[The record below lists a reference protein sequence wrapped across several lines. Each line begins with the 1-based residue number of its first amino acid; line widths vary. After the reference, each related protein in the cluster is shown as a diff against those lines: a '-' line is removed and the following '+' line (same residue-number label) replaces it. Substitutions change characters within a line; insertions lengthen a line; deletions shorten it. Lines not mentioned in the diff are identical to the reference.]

1 MGGQGDGASYTINLD
16 TSAHTVEETAPGNY
30 RIPTLS
36 PTIDVPYAAVPTVML
51 TQASFTN
58 TLTTISRS
66 LYNNNTVDLQWNAYS
81 GEFGGASLFAT
92 YYERLAL
99 SDGYYN
105 SFALEVELAKTAY
118 ATNKDSYDKVGQ
130 GIFPNFHT
138 LQLAQTVNIGG
149 ASAHDI
155 LQVQSGASALMVGR
169 PVTVPGAKTAYVLSV
184 DESTQKITLSGQL
197 QPSASNTTAVAGTS
211 VTIGSGEKLWAALNR
226 GAHTPPERMQLTV
239 AANVAKGANKIQVR
253 WPYPVINEALLE
265 LATIETVNGVG
276 LPSDASIASFTTVS
290 GTIATKDLVLQLTL
304 AGTDVALA
312 AIAEDE
318 LVQVEQVDNTQVG
331 YGLKGVAAP
340 IISANSDWGGA
351 VKIFELQSVAAA
363 MFREGDDPSSA
374 IPETPAN
381 GIPATTK
388 QANRYAQ
395 PFYVSQDAQSG
406 HFVFLTALPSL
417 RVLPTSTAIVELLGF
432 DSAAAIKGGGA
443 LTSWLNA
450 QSPFDND
457 GKLWHAT
464 LTGKLGVPRSLEVH
478 VPGIVQAS
486 YDRNGKQVGAQVAS
500 IPLAGAEQ
508 NSIVSYVAPTMA
520 QIPCALHGSN
530 IEQVEFYLTADGRPI
545 DLQGG
550 VFSATLVISWPDPG
564 VPQAGSAGAYDVI
577 ANAQNVYRR

>member
-1 MGGQGDGASYTINLD
+1 M
-16 TSAHTVEETAPGNY
+16 
-30 RIPTLS
+30 
-36 PTIDVPYAAVPTVML
+36 
-51 TQASFTN
+51 
-58 TLTTISRS
+58 
-66 LYNNNTVDLQWNAYS
+66 
-81 GEFGGASLFAT
+81 
-92 YYERLAL
+92 
-99 SDGYYN
+99 
-105 SFALEVELAKTAY
+105 
-118 ATNKDSYDKVGQ
+118 GQ

-169 PVTVPGAKTAYVLSV
+169 PVTVPGAKTAYVMSV

-197 QPSASNTTAVAGTS
+197 QPSASNTTAVAGS
-211 VTIGSGEKLWAALNR
+211 SFTIGSGEKLWAALNR

-239 AANVAKGANKIQVR
+239 AANVAKGDNEIQVR

-304 AGTDVALA
+304 AGTDVAIA

-388 QANRYAQ
+388 QANR
-395 PFYVSQDAQSG
+395 
-406 HFVFLTALPSL
+406 
-417 RVLPTSTAIVELLGF
+417 
-432 DSAAAIKGGGA
+432 
-443 LTSWLNA
+443 
-450 QSPFDND
+450 
-457 GKLWHAT
+457 
-464 LTGKLGVPRSLEVH
+464 
-478 VPGIVQAS
+478 
-486 YDRNGKQVGAQVAS
+486 
-500 IPLAGAEQ
+500 
-508 NSIVSYVAPTMA
+508 
-520 QIPCALHGSN
+520 
-530 IEQVEFYLTADGRPI
+530 
-545 DLQGG
+545 
-550 VFSATLVISWPDPG
+550 WP
-564 VPQAGSAGAYDVI
+564 PQAGLGGSPKKPRGSASKIFACGALCHRADLAKQPRFFARLPKI
-577 ANAQNVYRR
+577 TSAPQANAPQASKIGRAARFWGFLGTARPKSHCSARALATS